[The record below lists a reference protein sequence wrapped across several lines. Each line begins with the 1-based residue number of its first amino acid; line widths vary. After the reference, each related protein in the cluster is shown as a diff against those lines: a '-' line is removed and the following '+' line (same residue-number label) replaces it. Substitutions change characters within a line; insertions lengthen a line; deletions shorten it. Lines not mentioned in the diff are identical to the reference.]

1 MNGDINRQNIFFEN
15 KYMGEIKILE
25 ADQFMHEIQTWERVM
40 NFYKQENAF
49 LKTRLS
55 QVVDNNTD
63 KAFVNLA
70 EHFNNRFILTD
81 EYISQL
87 TKDNK
92 TQKEIV
98 KQSML
103 GNQLQ
108 DTMMNKLQKK
118 LRTEME
124 DFEKEISGLKN
135 EFNKKLVSYLKI
147 S

>member
-1 MNGDINRQNIFFEN
+1 MKGNINRQNIFFEN
-15 KYMGEIKILE
+15 KYMGEIKICG
-25 ADQFMHEIQTWERVM
+25 ADQFMHEILTWERAL
-40 NFYKQENAF
+40 NFYMQENAF

-87 TKDNK
+87 TQDNK

-98 KQSML
+98 KRSIL
-103 GNQLQ
+103 GNDLQ
-108 DTMMNKLQKK
+108 DILMNKLQKK

-147 S
+147 N

>member
-1 MNGDINRQNIFFEN
+1 MKGNINRQNIFFEN
-15 KYMGEIKILE
+15 KYMGEIKISG
-25 ADQFMHEIQTWERVM
+25 ADQFMHEILTWERAL
-40 NFYKQENAF
+40 NFYMQENAF

-87 TKDNK
+87 AEDNK

-98 KQSML
+98 KQSIL

-108 DTMMNKLQKK
+108 DTLMNKLQKK

-147 S
+147 N

>member
-1 MNGDINRQNIFFEN
+1 MKGNINRKNIFFEN
-15 KYMGEIKILE
+15 KYMGEIKISG
-25 ADQFMHEIQTWERVM
+25 ADQFMHEILTWERAL
-40 NFYKQENAF
+40 NFYMQENAF

-92 TQKEIV
+92 KQKEIV
-98 KQSML
+98 KQSIL

-108 DTMMNKLQKK
+108 DTLMNKMQKK

-147 S
+147 N

>member
-1 MNGDINRQNIFFEN
+1 
-15 KYMGEIKILE
+15 MGEIKISG
-25 ADQFMHEIQTWERVM
+25 ADQFMHEILTWERAL
-40 NFYKQENAF
+40 NFYMQENAF

-87 TKDNK
+87 AEDNK

-98 KQSML
+98 KQSIL

-108 DTMMNKLQKK
+108 DTLMNKLQKK

-147 S
+147 N